1 MSTSPSDRRRN
12 DEETT
17 SGGLTVFL
25 WVAAVLAAQLALI
38 GWLAERL
45 YSAY

>member
-1 MSTSPSDRRRN
+1 MSTAPSNRQRN
-12 DEETT
+12 DGETT
-17 SGGLTVFL
+17 SGGLAVFL

-45 YSAY
+45 YSA